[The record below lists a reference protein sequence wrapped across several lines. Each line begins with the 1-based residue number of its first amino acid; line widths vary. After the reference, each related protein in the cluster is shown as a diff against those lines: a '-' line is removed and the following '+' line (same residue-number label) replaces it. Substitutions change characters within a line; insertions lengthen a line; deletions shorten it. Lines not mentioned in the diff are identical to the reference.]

1 MQFQGLQQVQRQ
13 IQTQV
18 LAPQLR
24 QSLKI
29 LQVPALD
36 LRTTILEELQTN
48 PTLEELPMDGISI
61 EERSVED
68 QTPER
73 ETDGRELD
81 FVDDHKALNQLNED
95 MREYYAEE
103 NAFTRYTSDDAE
115 RRQHFFDS
123 LTSETSLQEHL
134 MRQAEMSDVDPKVLA
149 AFEFIIGSLDDKGFL
164 TSSLPDIALMSE
176 LPLAAIEGA
185 ETLLRSLDPPGI
197 GSSGIRDCLL
207 TQLKLEGKEKSIAAR
222 IIADHFELLLRNRIP
237 ELARKTSSKVEDVQ
251 KAIEEIS
258 ALDPAPGRRFAEDYN
273 RVVIPDVR
281 IFKDSDEWV
290 VTLNSDYI
298 PKLNLSDTYKNLIA
312 KGGLPPKER
321 EYIRDKIK
329 SGRFL
334 INSIEQRQN
343 TVERIAREILS
354 FQRDF
359 FESGVSKL
367 RPLTMSRIAEVVGV
381 HETTISRA
389 IANKYMETPH
399 GVLSFKFFFTTG
411 YTSHSGET
419 VANTSIKELIAKII
433 EGEDSAKPYS
443 DQQIVAQLASRD
455 IKIARRTVAK
465 YREELRI
472 PPTNLRRQYN

>member
-1 MQFQGLQQVQRQ
+1 MPVQGLHQVQKQ

-29 LQVPALD
+29 LQVPALE
-36 LRTTILEELQTN
+36 LRNTILEELESN

-61 EERSVED
+61 EERSETD
-68 QTPER
+68 RTPER
-73 ETDGRELD
+73 ETDGKELD
-81 FVDDHKALNQLNED
+81 FLDDHTALSQLNED
-95 MREYYAEE
+95 LREFYAEE
-103 NAFTRYTSDDAE
+103 NAFTRYTNDDTKK
-115 RRQHFFDS
+115 RQYFFDS

-134 MRQAEMSDVDPKVLA
+134 MRQAEMSDIDPEVIT

-164 TSSLPDIALMSE
+164 TSSLSDIALLAE
-176 LPLAAIEGA
+176 LPLAIIESA
-185 ETLLRSLDPPGI
+185 QTLLRSLDPPGI
-197 GSSGIRDCLL
+197 GSSGVQDCLL
-207 TQLKLEGKEKSIAAR
+207 LQLNLGGKKDSLAGQ
-222 IIADHFELLLRNRIP
+222 IITDHFGLLLRNRIP
-237 ELARKTSSKVEDVQ
+237 ELARQTGNNVEAVR
-251 KAIEEIS
+251 KAIEDIS
-258 ALDPAPGRRFAEDYN
+258 ALDPAPGRRFGEDSN

-281 IFKDSDEWV
+281 IFREEDEWI
-290 VTLNSDYI
+290 VTMNSDFI
-298 PKLNLSDTYKNLIA
+298 PRLNLSDTYKNLIA
-312 KGGLPPKER
+312 KGCLPPKER
-321 EYIRDKIK
+321 DYIRDKIK

-354 FQRDF
+354 FQKDF

-367 RPLTMSRIAEVVGV
+367 QPLTMSRVAEIVGV

-399 GVLSFKFFFTTG
+399 GVFSFKYFFTTG

-419 VANTSIKELIAKII
+419 VANTSIKDLIAKII
-433 EGEDSAKPYS
+433 EGENPMKPLS
-443 DQQIVAQLASRD
+443 DQKIVTELASRN
-455 IKIARRTVAK
+455 IRIARRTVAK
-465 YREELRI
+465 YREELQI

>member
-1 MQFQGLQQVQRQ
+1 MPVQGLQQVQRQ

-61 EERSVED
+61 EEGSETD

-73 ETDGRELD
+73 ETDGKELD
-81 FVDDHKALNQLNED
+81 FLDDHIALSQLNED
-95 MREYYAEE
+95 LREYYAEE
-103 NAFTRYTSDDAE
+103 NAFTRYTNDDTE

-134 MRQAEMSDVDPKVLA
+134 MRQAEISDIDPEVMA
-149 AFEFIIGSLDDKGFL
+149 AFEFMIGSLDDKGFL
-164 TSSLPDIALMSE
+164 TSSLSDIALMSE
-176 LPLAAIEGA
+176 LPLAAIESA
-185 ETLLRSLDPPGI
+185 QSLLRSLDPPGI
-197 GSSGIRDCLL
+197 GSSGVQDCLL
-207 TQLKLEGKEKSIAAR
+207 IQLNLEGKENSLAAR
-222 IIADHFELLLRNRIP
+222 IIVDHFELLLRNRIP
-237 ELARKTSSKVEDVQ
+237 ELVRRTATNIEEVR

-258 ALDPAPGRRFAEDYN
+258 VLDPAPGRRFGEDNN

-281 IFKDSDEWV
+281 IYKEDDEWI

-312 KGGLPPKER
+312 KGGLPAKER

-343 TVERIAREILS
+343 TVERIAREILN
-354 FQRDF
+354 FQKDF

-389 IANKYMETPH
+389 IANKHMETPH
-399 GVLSFKFFFTTG
+399 GVLSFKYFFTTG

-419 VANTSIKELIAKII
+419 LANTSIKDLIAKII
-433 EGEDSAKPYS
+433 EGEDSAKPFS
-443 DQQIVAQLASRD
+443 DQQIVNQLGSRD
-455 IKIARRTVAK
+455 IRIARRTVAK
-465 YREELRI
+465 YREELQI
-472 PPTNLRRQYN
+472 PPTNLRRQYS